1 MGEEERRINAGPH
14 IITVKRPDKSL
25 FPSRGEHHAITKGEV
40 VDYYRRI
47 AETLLPHLDGRPVSL
62 QRCPDGIDDCFFQK
76 NVPDHFPEWI
86 ARVNLPA
93 ETKAVEY
100 LEIQDLATLLYL
112 ADQAAIALHVG
123 LSRADR
129 PEYPDRLIFDLDP
142 SADDFSQVRWAAGVL
157 RRAFNAMEMPSF
169 LMTTGSRGLHV
180 VVPLDRSANFDESR
194 DFARQLAEELAAR
207 YPDRLTV
214 EQRKKA
220 RKGRL
225 FLDYLRN
232 AYGQTTIA
240 PYSLRTLAGAPV
252 AAPLEWNELM
262 NHRLHPDRW
271 TLDNIFRRLA
281 QRDDPFRAI
290 GRQGVAIDPER
301 LGRLEADPE

>member
-1 MGEEERRINAGPH
+1 MVSGSERRIRAGPH
-14 IITVKRPDKSL
+14 TITVKRPDKPL
-25 FPSRGEHHAITKGEV
+25 FPSHRGTDAITKGQV
-40 VDYYRRI
+40 VGYYRRI
-47 AETLLPHLDGRPVSL
+47 AETLLPHLEGRPVSL
-62 QRCPDGIDDCFFQK
+62 QRCPDGIEDCFFQK
-76 NVPDHFPEWI
+76 NMPDHFPEWI
-86 ARVNLPA
+86 ARASLPA
-93 ETKAVEY
+93 EGKTVEY
-100 LEIQDLATLLYL
+100 LVIRDLATLVYI

-123 LSRADR
+123 LSRVDR
-129 PEYPDRLIFDLDP
+129 PKHPDRLIFDLDP
-142 SADDFSQVRWAAGVL
+142 SGEDFSQVRWAAGVM
-157 RRAFNAMEMPSF
+157 RRAFDTMEMPSF

-252 AAPLEWNELM
+252 AAPLEWNEL
-262 NHRLHPDRW
+262 NHRLRPDRW

-281 QRDDPFRAI
+281 QREDPFTAI
-290 GRQGVAIDPER
+290 GRGGVAIEPER
-301 LGRLEADPE
+301 LDRL

>member
-1 MGEEERRINAGPH
+1 MGADERKIKAGRRN
-14 IITVKRPDKSL
+14 ITIHRPDKSL
-25 FPSRGEHHAITKGEV
+25 FPSSGGKDAVTKGQV

-62 QRCPDGIDDCFFQK
+62 QRCPDGIDECFFQK
-76 NVPDHFPEWI
+76 NVPDHFPAWI
-86 ARVNLPA
+86 ARASLPA
-93 ETKAVEY
+93 EGKTVEY
-100 LEIQDLATLLYL
+100 LQVQHLSTLLYI

-123 LSRADR
+123 LSRVDR

-142 SADDFSQVRWAAGVL
+142 SGDDFSEVRWSAGVL
-157 RRAFNAMEMPSF
+157 RRAFDAMEMPSF

-180 VVPLDRSANFDESR
+180 VVPLDRSANFDQSR

-220 RKGRL
+220 RRGRL

-252 AAPLEWNELM
+252 AAPLEWNEL
-262 NHRLHPDRW
+262 NHRLRPDRW

-281 QRDDPFRAI
+281 QRQDPFRAI
-290 GRQGVAIDPER
+290 GQRGVAIDSDR
-301 LGRLEADPE
+301 LGRL

>member
-1 MGEEERRINAGPH
+1 MGADERRIRPGPH
-14 IITVKRPDKSL
+14 TITVKRPDKTL
-25 FPSRGEHHAITKGEV
+25 FPSHRGMDAVTKGQV

-93 ETKAVEY
+93 EGKTVEY
-100 LEIQDLATLLYL
+100 LAVQDLPTLLYI
-112 ADQAAIALHVG
+112 ADQAAIALHTG
-123 LSRADR
+123 LSRVDR

-142 SADDFSQVRWAAGVL
+142 SNDDFSPVRWAAGVL
-157 RRAFNAMEMPSF
+157 RRAFDTMEMPSF

-180 VVPLDRSANFDESR
+180 VVPLDRSATFDESR
-194 DFARQLAEELAAR
+194 DFARRLAEELAAR

-220 RKGRL
+220 RKGRV

-240 PYSLRTLAGAPV
+240 PYSLRTLNGAPV
-252 AAPLEWNELM
+252 AAPLEWNEL
-262 NHRLHPDRW
+262 NPRLRPDRW
-271 TLDNIFRRLA
+271 TLGNIFRRLA
-281 QRDDPFRAI
+281 QREDPFKAI
-290 GRQGVAIDPER
+290 GQRGIAIDPER
-301 LGRLEADPE
+301 LDRL